1 MTGLNPDIRSH
12 IQSIINSVA
21 ILRTFLYGLV
31 DLLWWDGAVWYEMKC
46 FGFSVTFCE
55 YKQRQCPWLT
65 VLSVFG
71 LLLNVYLIP
80 RITDYPSRRADKHI
94 FQDFCF
100 QSSVF
105 WMEGFVLSLDKF
117 HFISYHPPSSHHQL
131 INQAIKKGSQN
142 APLLMIDWTCE
153 QMSGFKQVVIG
164 KYCVWRNYYPMGGIY
179 FSKYMHCGARY

>member
-1 MTGLNPDIRSH
+1 MFN
-12 IQSIINSVA
+12 QSSIA
-21 ILRTFLYGLV
+21 
-31 DLLWWDGAVWYEMKC
+31 WP
-46 FGFSVTFCE
+46 FCE
-55 YKQRQCPWLT
+55 PFFMAWLIYYDEMRLYDMKWNEVLDLALLFVNIYWDSVPDWQCYLH
-65 VLSVFG
+65 LDSYSI
-71 LLLNVYLIP
+71 NVYLIP

-100 QSSVF
+100 QSF
-105 WMEGFVLSLDKF
+105 LFFEGFVLSLDKF

>member
-94 FQDFCF
+94 FQGFCF

-117 HFISYHPPSSHHQL
+117 HFISYHPHSSSTDQPGHKERFAKWPSYWRL
-131 INQAIKKGSQN
+131 IEHVSKCRDLNRSLNQEI
-142 APLLMIDWTCE
+142 LR
-153 QMSGFKQVVIG
+153 MS
-164 KYCVWRNYYPMGGIY
+164 
-179 FSKYMHCGARY
+179 

>member
-1 MTGLNPDIRSH
+1 MGNHTFN
-12 IQSIINSVA
+12 QSSIAWPFCELFFKACLIC
-21 ILRTFLYGLV
+21 
-31 DLLWWDGAVWYEMKC
+31 WWWAGWYELKYVR
-46 FGFSVTFCE
+46 FSFTFCE
-55 YKQRQCPWLT
+55 YILRQCPWLT

-94 FQDFCF
+94 FQGFCF

-131 INQAIKKGSQN
+131 MNQAIKKGSQN
-142 APLLMIDWTCE
+142 GHAIDDWLN
-153 QMSGFKQVVIG
+153 MWANV
-164 KYCVWRNYYPMGGIY
+164 GI
-179 FSKYMHCGARY
+179 